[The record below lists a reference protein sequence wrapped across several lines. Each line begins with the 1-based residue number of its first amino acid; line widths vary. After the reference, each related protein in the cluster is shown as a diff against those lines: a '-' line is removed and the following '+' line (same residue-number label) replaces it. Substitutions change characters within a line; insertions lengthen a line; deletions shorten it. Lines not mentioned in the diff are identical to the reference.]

1 MHDAAILKWRPRHN
15 TAPRDN
21 AFMGREKGAF
31 FKKKKRKEKKR
42 RRGQLLYQVR
52 GASGVSAEFPD
63 AVIAGATNLS

>member
-31 FKKKKRKEKKR
+31 FKIKKRKEKKR
-42 RRGQLLYQVR
+42 KEEGGSYYIRCAVLL
-52 GASGVSAEFPD
+52 G
-63 AVIAGATNLS
+63 